1 MTNTIELLKDKFTSE
16 EIGDIIIKLLRA
28 DYTVQIDEDECCYLI
43 QYDFA
48 DRMGFGN
55 RVPRWIDEGE
65 WLLVKDDRESR
76 RQAEE

>member
-28 DYTVQIDEDECCYLI
+28 DYTVQIDEDECWYLI
-43 QYDFA
+43 QYDVA
-48 DRMGFGN
+48 DRRGFGN
-55 RVPRWIDEGE
+55 RVPKRIDVSE